1 MYSLY
6 WKRMKRFGRPRLS
19 DLVDEINEYKAA
31 SNNMDKL
38 AELLDIVH
46 TTLRMIH
53 PRLGVL
59 VFPVV
64 RKHALRESGILKHRR

>member
-6 WKRMKRFGRPRLS
+6 WKRMMRFGKPRLS
-19 DLVDEINEYKAA
+19 DLIDEINEFKEA
-31 SNNMDKL
+31 SGMDKIN
-38 AELLDIVH
+38 ELYDVVH
-46 TTLRMIH
+46 TMLRMVH

-64 RKHALRESGILKHRR
+64 RKHALREMGILPHRR